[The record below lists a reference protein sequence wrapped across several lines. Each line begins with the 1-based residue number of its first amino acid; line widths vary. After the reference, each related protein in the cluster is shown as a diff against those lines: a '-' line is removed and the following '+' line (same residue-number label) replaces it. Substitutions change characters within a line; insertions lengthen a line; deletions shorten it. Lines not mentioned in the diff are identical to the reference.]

1 MGLKVRRF
9 QTVEDVIMNTTNELT
24 VIPET
29 SFEQ

>member
-1 MGLKVRRF
+1 MALKGRRF